1 MIRLVSKLWTV
12 QTTPLA
18 IGRWKHIGM
27 PCEERMRLC
36 ASLVWQDYNADSGPQ
51 FMKEEKINNKK
62 KPAEEKSESKN
73 TSKPPYDKMTAD
85 ENAMIACVYG

>member
-12 QTTPLA
+12 QPTPLA

-27 PCEERMRLC
+27 PCEERMRMC
-36 ASLVWQDYNADSGPQ
+36 ASLVWQDYNAESVSQ
-51 FMKEEKINNKK
+51 FMKEDRVN
-62 KPAEEKSESKN
+62 EEKTKEKNVTKKN

-85 ENAMIACVYG
+85 EIAMIASVYC